1 MARASSPT
9 AISGPIEAT
18 VVYLNAPRQLE
29 LRKESLDSASLGP
42 RQVLCETLVTAI
54 SPGTE
59 LAAYVG
65 LPALRA
71 GTGYPRLQGYCN
83 LARVMA
89 VGAEVRDL
97 RPGQRVLSFV
107 SHRSHFV
114 ITVDQVLHVVAEQA
128 RSEDIVCAYLFH
140 LGYEAVLRSAV
151 RPGSRVLV
159 IGLGVLGLTSVA
171 MAALSGARV
180 VAVSDQPLPQR
191 LAMEFGAGTVGPR
204 AELAGIRAALTETL
218 ADVVITTS
226 NSWHDWEIALQL
238 AGKRATIAVIGFPG
252 RSEAPGA
259 FNPLDS
265 RYFYAKQL
273 RIEAVGVAPERADG
287 HGFLRFN
294 ERDNL
299 NYLAELI
306 VSGRLKPASLA
317 LATYP
322 GNDVE
327 RAYRDLLARNTG
339 ALTYLLRWKQE

>member
-1 MARASSPT
+1 MARAPPAA
-9 AISGPIEAT
+9 AIPGRIEAT
-18 VVYLNAPRQLE
+18 VVYLNGPRQLE
-29 LRKESLDSASLGP
+29 LRKEDLESGSLGP

-59 LAAYVG
+59 LAAYAG
-65 LPALRA
+65 SPALRG

-83 LARVMA
+83 VARVVA
-89 VGAEVRDL
+89 VGARVGEVR
-97 RPGQRVLSFV
+97 PGHRVLSFA

-114 ITVDQVLHVVAEQA
+114 FCADEVLLVVPEQA
-128 RSEDIVCAYLFH
+128 RSEDIACAYLFH
-140 LGYEAVLRSAV
+140 LGYNAVLRSAV

-171 MAALSGARV
+171 MAALAGARV
-180 VAVSDQPLPQR
+180 CALSEHALPQR
-191 LAMEFGAGTVGPR
+191 LAVEFGAGAVASR
-204 AELAGIRAALTETL
+204 ADLAGIRAALTQDL

-226 NSWHDWEIALQL
+226 NSWNDWEIALQL
-238 AGKRATIAVIGFPG
+238 AGNRATIAALGFPG

-273 RIEAVGVAPERADG
+273 RIEAVGVAPERPDG
-287 HGFLRFN
+287 RGFLRFN

-306 VSGRLKPASLA
+306 VGGRLKPASLVC
-317 LATYP
+317 ATYP
-322 GNDVE
+322 GNDIE
-327 RAYRDLLARNTG
+327 QAYRELLARNTP
-339 ALTYLLRWKQE
+339 AITYLLRWNQE

>member
-1 MARASSPT
+1 MARAPSPL
-9 AISGPIEAT
+9 AISGRIEAT

-29 LRKESLDSASLGP
+29 LRKELLESASLGL

-83 LARVMA
+83 LARVLA
-89 VGAEVRDL
+89 VGADVRDL

-114 ITVDQVLHVVAEQA
+114 INADEVLHVVAESA
-128 RSEDIVCAYLFH
+128 RSEDLACAYLFH
-140 LGYEAVLRSAV
+140 LGYNAVLRSTV
-151 RPGSRVLV
+151 RPGNRVLV
-159 IGLGVLGLTSVA
+159 IGLGVLGLASVA
-171 MAALSGARV
+171 MAALAGARV
-180 VAVSDQPLPQR
+180 VAVSDQALPQR
-191 LAMEFGAGTVGPR
+191 LAMEFGADAVAPR
-204 AELAGIRAALTETL
+204 ADLAGIRAALTENL

-238 AGKRATIAVIGFPG
+238 AGKRATIAVLGFPG
-252 RSEAPGA
+252 RSEAPGV

-273 RIEAVGVAPERADG
+273 RIEAVGVAPERPDG
-287 HGFLRFN
+287 RGFFRFN

-306 VSGRLKPASLA
+306 VSGRLKPASLVS
-317 LATYP
+317 ATYP
-322 GNDVE
+322 GNDLE
-327 RAYRDLLARNTG
+327 RAYRDLLARSTP
-339 ALTYLLRWKQE
+339 AMTYLLRWNQE